1 MAKTLSS
8 KLSIGQMAKLN
19 NVSVQALRYYE
30 KMGLLSPK
38 WVDAGSKY
46 RYYDIEQSCIL
57 DIIKYLKK
65 CDLSLEEIHCLLSAR
80 QMDAGQL
87 SRLLEQKQSELE
99 QQIRELDFKKAA
111 IRNILSSLEAYQLMP
126 ELGTIVLEYF
136 PKRYAFVYR
145 GGCNYY
151 QNTLLYEQGLLELKA
166 EMAKYNLPHFYSF
179 NPAALIRKE
188 VLSPGKLYCNELFVY
203 IDELYAKD
211 RVPLIEISGGTYF
224 CIYCNEVLCEEKYTY
239 QLIEHIQNN
248 HMEIVGDCIEESIND
263 LMAIRENRK
272 NLIMRVKIPVRFQR
286 FS

>member
-1 MAKTLSS
+1 MAKTFSL

-19 NVSVQALRYYE
+19 NISVQTLRYYE

-57 DIIKYLKK
+57 DMIKYLKK
-65 CDLSLEEIHCLLSAR
+65 CDLSLEEIHHILSAE
-80 QMDAGQL
+80 QIDAGQL
-87 SRLLEQKQSELE
+87 SCLLEQKQNEIDRE
-99 QQIRELDFKKAA
+99 MRELDFKKAA
-111 IRNILSSLEAYQLMP
+111 IRNILNSLDAYQLMP
-126 ELGTIVLEYF
+126 ALGTIVLEYF

-145 GGCNYY
+145 GDCNYY
-151 QNTLLYEQGLLELKA
+151 QNTRRYEQGLMELKA
-166 EMAKYNLPHFYSF
+166 EMAKYHLPHFYSF
-179 NPAALIRKE
+179 NPASLIRRE

-224 CIYCNEVLCEEKYTY
+224 CIYCNEVLHEEKYTY

-248 HMEIVGDCIEESIND
+248 HMEIVGDGIEESISD
-263 LMAIRENRK
+263 LIAIRENRK

>member
-1 MAKTLSS
+1 MAKYISS
-8 KLSIGQMAKLN
+8 KLTIGQMAKLN
-19 NVSVQALRYYE
+19 NVSVQTLRYYE
-30 KMGLLSPK
+30 RIGLLTPK
-38 WVDAGSKY
+38 WVDVCSKY

-65 CDLSLEEIHCLLSAR
+65 CDLSLGEIHHIISAEQIDTIKLSC
-80 QMDAGQL
+80 
-87 SRLLEQKQSELE
+87 LLEQKRNEIDRE
-99 QQIRELDFKKAA
+99 MRELDSKKAA
-111 IRNILSSLEAYQLMP
+111 IRNILNSLEAYRMMP

-136 PKRYAFVYR
+136 HKRYAFVYR
-145 GGCNYY
+145 GNCNYY
-151 QNTLLYEQGLLELKA
+151 QNTCLYEQGLMELKA

-188 VLSPGKLYCNELFVY
+188 VLSPGKLYCDELFVY
-203 IDELYAKD
+203 VDEVYAKD

-239 QLIEHIQNN
+239 QLIEHIQDN
-248 HMEIVGDCIEESIND
+248 HIEIVGDCIEESISD
-263 LMAIRENRK
+263 LVAIRGNRE